1 MTTTNQIVV
10 NNKTRKDETMNLI
23 DLDGLTKEFSSAR
36 ELLTGRV
43 RELENLITAI
53 KRRRLPGIKSAVN
66 TVMEKQASLKAA
78 IEESRSL
85 FVRPKTMIMH
95 GIKVGYQKSKGTI
108 SWDDSDQVVKLI
120 KKHLP
125 DQADVLIKTT
135 EKPIKDALLNLSAAD
150 LKRIGVTISDDGDQ
164 VVIKSTDSE
173 IDKFV
178 DALLKEDDLNEE
190 KVAA

>member
-1 MTTTNQIVV
+1 
-10 NNKTRKDETMNLI
+10 MNLI

-36 ELLTGRV
+36 EALAGRV
-43 RELENLITAI
+43 RALENIIATI
-53 KRRRLPGIKSAVN
+53 KRRRLPGIKTAVN

-95 GIKVGYQKSKGTI
+95 GIKIGYQKSKGTI

>member
-1 MTTTNQIVV
+1 
-10 NNKTRKDETMNLI
+10 MNLV

-36 ELLTGRV
+36 EVLTGRV

-53 KRRRLPGIKSAVN
+53 KRRRLPGIKTAVN

-95 GIKVGYQKSKGTI
+95 GIKIGYQKSKGTI
-108 SWDDSDQVVKLI
+108 SWDDGDQVVKLI

-190 KVAA
+190 KEAA

>member
-1 MTTTNQIVV
+1 
-10 NNKTRKDETMNLI
+10 MNLI
-23 DLDGLTKEFSSAR
+23 EIDGVTKDFSSAR
-36 ELLTGRV
+36 EMLTGRV
-43 RELENLITAI
+43 RELENLITSI
-53 KRRRLPGIKSAVN
+53 KRRRLPGIKTAVN

-85 FVRPKTMIMH
+85 FIRPKTMIMH
-95 GIKVGYQKSKGTI
+95 GIKIGYQKSKGTI
-108 SWDDSDQVVKLI
+108 SWDDGDQVVKLI

-125 DQADVLIKTT
+125 DQADILIKTT

-178 DALLKEDDLNEE
+178 DALLKEDDLSDARE
-190 KVAA
+190 AA